1 MKSRVLVILIL
12 LVVVVSVVFGQ
23 GTAGM
28 RGLRLKCDGVSPGYL
43 LFAPMS
49 SEMTYLTDL
58 DGNVIRTWRSSFLP
72 SAWVYFLDNGHVL
85 RGGNDKG
92 GSPFGGGGQG
102 GRFQEFDFDGDLVWD
117 FTYNDPRL
125 PHHDAAVLPNGN
137 ILAIAW
143 EGKSAEEARRAG
155 RRSSAIPSNGIW
167 PDMLIEFEPVRPN
180 SARIVWEWH
189 IWDHLIQN
197 IDPILDN
204 YGDPA
209 AHPER
214 VNINGETGG
223 GFGFSRD
230 LFHTNAVA
238 YNPQLDQIILSV
250 PTFNE
255 VWVIDHS
262 TTTQE
267 AAGRTGGR
275 SGNGG
280 DLLYRWGNP
289 RSYGRG
295 PEADQ
300 LLGFQHDARWIPAG
314 YPGAG
319 NIMVFS
325 NQTPNANDTITK
337 VYEFVPPV
345 DASGHYAIPA
355 LGPFGPTTP
364 LWTYTNP
371 SLQPINLSGA
381 ERLPGGNTLIS
392 SGPQGR
398 VFEIKPTGEIVWE
411 YWSPYSGPLGNSG
424 SSFSLFRAT
433 KIRPDHPGLGGR
445 DLRPL
450 DPQPPI
456 SPSASSGTLPP
467 VGPCP
472 APSAPKP
479 TLTSITPDIGARGA
493 ATSLEVTLTGTN
505 FVPGLIVNAGPDV
518 SVTDIQVTS
527 SSAATAKLN
536 IAADAP
542 LGALQVSVAT
552 PGGTTDVVP
561 FAIAEPFPDLLIR
574 STHAKD
580 FGAGFE
586 ETYTV
591 TVTNAGTAPA
601 TGTIAVTE
609 ILPAEFAFVSATG
622 PGWVCSAAASTLGCT
637 HSGGLAPADSVA
649 YEVTVAVNAS
659 ESTKVTRAV
668 SVTVDGDLYNAN
680 NTAADPS
687 MVLVPSPRFVFA
699 PAALIP
705 GQQTM
710 LSVVMATPFPHD
722 VTGSVALTFSS
733 NAVIPL
739 DDPAIQLATG
749 GRTVTFTI
757 PANETEAH
765 FGDARHRGP
774 LAFQS
779 GTVAGT
785 LVFTGTFTA
794 GWFTRDFAA
803 SGLEALSIPRKTLS
817 IQNLE
822 TSRDGGFAASIL
834 LLSAAREVT
843 HLSLSFTTNPR
854 VALSCGGAAGCSVAG
869 NTLTLEV
876 APLFSQWFSGD
887 TSFGGLAK
895 LRIPIRIEGGAVR
908 GTVAVT
914 LRNTMGESNSQSFA
928 LP

>member
-1 MKSRVLVILIL
+1 
-12 LVVVVSVVFGQ
+12 
-23 GTAGM
+23 
-28 RGLRLKCDGVSPGYL
+28 
-43 LFAPMS
+43 
-49 SEMTYLTDL
+49 MTYFTDL
-58 DGNVIRTWRSSFLP
+58 DGNVIRTWKSSFLP

-85 RGGNDKG
+85 RGGSDKG
-92 GSPFGGGGQG
+92 SSPLGGGGQG
-102 GRFQEFDFDGDLVWD
+102 GRFQEFDFDGNLLWD
-117 FTYNDPRL
+117 FTYNNPQL
-125 PHHDAAVLPNGN
+125 PHHDVAVLPNGN

-143 EGKSAEEARRAG
+143 EGKTAEEARRAG

-167 PDMLIEFEPVRPN
+167 PDMLIEFEPMRPN
-180 SARIVWEWH
+180 GARIVWEWH

-197 IDPILDN
+197 IDPTLDN

-214 VNINGETGG
+214 IDINGETGG

-238 YNPQLDQIILSV
+238 YNPELDQIILSV

-262 TTTQE
+262 TTGQE

-275 SGNGG
+275 SGRGG

-289 RSYGRG
+289 RSYDRG
-295 PEADQ
+295 TEADQ
-300 LLGFQHDARWIPAG
+300 LLGFQHDARWIPQG

-325 NQTPNANDTITK
+325 NQTPNATGTITK
-337 VYEFVPPV
+337 VYEFVPPA
-345 DASGHYAIPA
+345 DANGRYAIPA

-364 LWTYTNP
+364 LWTYSNP
-371 SLQPINLSGA
+371 SLQAINLSGA
-381 ERLPGGNTLIS
+381 ERLKGGNTLIS

-398 VFEIKPTGEIVWE
+398 VFEINPAKEIVWE
-411 YWSPYSGPLGNSG
+411 YWSPYSGPFGNSG
-424 SSFSLFRAT
+424 NSFSLFRAT
-433 KIRPDHPGLGGR
+433 KIRPDHPGLAGR
-445 DLRPL
+445 DLFPL
-450 DPQPPI
+450 EPQPSI
-456 SPSASSGTLPP
+456 SPLASSGVLPP
-467 VGPCP
+467 VGSCP

-479 TLTSITPDIGARGA
+479 TLTSITPEIGARGA

-505 FVPGLIVNAGPDV
+505 FVPGLTVNAGPGV
-518 SVTDIQVTS
+518 TVTDIQVTS
-527 SSAATAKLN
+527 SSEARANLN
-536 IAADAP
+536 IAPDAP
-542 LGALQVSVAT
+542 LGILQVSVAT

-561 FAIAEPFPDLLIR
+561 FTVAEPFPDLSIR
-574 STHAKD
+574 STHAGN

-601 TGTIAVTE
+601 LGTIVVTE
-609 ILPAEFAFVSATG
+609 ILPPEFAFVSAAA
-622 PGWVCSAAASTLGCT
+622 PGWECSAVAASLRCT
-637 HSGGLAPADSVA
+637 HSGSLAPAASAA

-659 ESTKVTRAV
+659 ESTRVIRVV
-668 SVTVDGDLYNAN
+668 SVAVDGDLNNAN
-680 NTAADPS
+680 NLTSDPTT
-687 MVLVPSPRFVFA
+687 VAVPSPRFVFA
-699 PAALIP
+699 PAVLVP

-710 LSVVMATPFPHD
+710 VSIGPENPFPHEI
-722 VTGSVALTFSS
+722 TGSIALTFSS
-733 NAVIPL
+733 TAVIPL

-749 GRTVTFTI
+749 GRAVTFTI
-757 PANETEAH
+757 PANETEAY
-765 FGDARHRGP
+765 FGEGRHRGP

-785 LVFTGTFTA
+785 LAFTGTFTA
-794 GWFTRDFAA
+794 GRITRDFAA
-803 SGLEALSIPRKTLS
+803 ASPEALSIPRKTLS
-817 IQNLE
+817 IRNLE
-822 TSRDGGFAASIL
+822 TSREGGFAASIL

-843 HLSLSFTTNPR
+843 HLSLSFTTTPR
-854 VALSCGGAAGCSVAG
+854 VSLSCGTTSGCSVAG
-869 NTLTLEV
+869 NTLTLDV
-876 APLFSQWFSGD
+876 ASLFSQWFNGD

-908 GTVAVT
+908 GNVAVT
-914 LRNTMGESNSQSFA
+914 VRNTMGESNSQSFA